1 VRSILKEN
9 NAQFRGYKNK
19 RGLIGAS
26 AAISWRPRDR
36 TYEVI
41 TYREKR
47 KWGTKRKVN
56 ESSVKKMDRRFK
68 STFNNYDYKNRVVA
82 ISPNSPCPVL
92 FGIRGDDPKDL
103 PKAKNMIESENIE
116 RWILFETNQ
125 GTDEHLQKKRIEE
138 VKKYTSVITKGMVSS
153 QPKTISGGHVIF
165 PITNKK
171 TTECAAY
178 EPTKE
183 FRHLIRN
190 LVPGDIVTVYG
201 GVRETPHT
209 INIEKIE
216 VHSLVNVTK
225 KIENPRCPECK
236 KRMKS
241 IGRKAGYRCPD
252 CRTKVGEDA
261 APQKSIIRDIG
272 LGLFEV
278 PVCARRHLS
287 RPIKRMRS
295 R

>member
-1 VRSILKEN
+1 
-9 NAQFRGYKNK
+9 
-19 RGLIGAS
+19 
-26 AAISWRPRDR
+26 
-36 TYEVI
+36 
-41 TYREKR
+41 
-47 KWGTKRKVN
+47 
-56 ESSVKKMDRRFK
+56 MDRKFG

-138 VKKYTSVITKGMVSS
+138 VKKYTSVITKGRVSS

-165 PITNKK
+165 SITNKK
-171 TTECAAY
+171 TMECAAY

-190 LVPGDIVTVYG
+190 LVPGDIVTVFG
-201 GVRETPHT
+201 GVRETPLT
-209 INIEKIE
+209 INIEKLE
-216 VHSLVNVTK
+216 VHSLANVTK
-225 KIENPRCPECK
+225 KIENPDCPSCG

-241 IGRKAGYRCPD
+241 MGTRAGYRCPE
-252 CRTKVGEDA
+252 CRTKVGEDVVK
-261 APQKSIIRDIG
+261 QKSIKRGIG

-278 PVCARRHLS
+278 PVCARIMVR
-287 RPIKRMRS
+287 
-295 R
+295 